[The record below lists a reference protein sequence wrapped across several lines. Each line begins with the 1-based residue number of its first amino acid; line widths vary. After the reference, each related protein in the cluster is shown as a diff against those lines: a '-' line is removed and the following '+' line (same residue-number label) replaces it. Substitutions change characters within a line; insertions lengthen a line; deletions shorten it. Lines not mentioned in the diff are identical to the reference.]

1 MTFIIV
7 DDYEEVIFKDIEVK
21 EEARLIQL
29 MSEDDAVLFAIKPRD
44 IDELLENDDFDVK
57 GRVRYSTTAEETKS
71 ILGFKN
77 EYIWIEIKSLKEIVT
92 MINHDLFFYMG
103 MTLPKGKAIMDFG
116 CSFYIIEQI
125 TYDEFEDSYRTLVV
139 KENTRNNLKE
149 QLMKDNTYIE
159 KYEDVWCH
167 KKAVLV

>member
-29 MSEDDAVLFAIKPRD
+29 MSEEDVVLFAIKPRD
-44 IDELLENDDFDVK
+44 IDGLLRHHDFDVRD
-57 GRVRYSTTAEETKS
+57 RVRYSTTAEESKT
-71 ILGFKN
+71 ILGVKN
-77 EYIWIEIKSLKEIVT
+77 DFIWIEVKSVKEIET
-92 MINHDLFFYMG
+92 MIHQDLFFYMG
-103 MTLPKGKAIMDFG
+103 MALSKGKNMMDFS
-116 CSFYIIEQI
+116 CSFHIMEQI

-139 KENTRNNLKE
+139 KENTRKTLKE
-149 QLMKDNTYIE
+149 QLVKDDTYRE
-159 KYEDVWCH
+159 KFEDVWCH